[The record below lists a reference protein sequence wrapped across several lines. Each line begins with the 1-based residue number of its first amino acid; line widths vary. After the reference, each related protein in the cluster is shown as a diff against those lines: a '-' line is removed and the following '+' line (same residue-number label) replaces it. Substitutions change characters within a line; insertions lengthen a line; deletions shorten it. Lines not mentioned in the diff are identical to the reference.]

1 MRNLLIVLLVDAEKL
16 PLAPEHHG
24 QCPGVVLDLRQ
35 GLHLLLL
42 LGSSLSEELLL
53 QRREA
58 RYFFGVLLQILRQ
71 QIGGNNQL
79 GGGGGGGL
87 GLAVHELLDHGGEG
101 GVHLGGVRGFGLDDG
116 SGGSGFGSG
125 VVEFMGGRRVGEMRG
140 GGRA

>member
-1 MRNLLIVLLVDAEKL
+1 MFLVLLVDAEKL

-42 LGSSLSEELLL
+42 LGSALSEELLL

-58 RYFFGVLLQILRQ
+58 RHSLGVLFQILRY
-71 QIGGNNQL
+71 QIGGNNQP

-87 GLAVHELLDHGGEG
+87 GLTVHELLDHGGEG
-101 GVHLGGVRGFGLDDG
+101 GVHLGGVRGFGLDEG
-116 SGGSGFGSG
+116 ARGNWFGSG

-140 GGRA
+140 GGGA